1 MKTLNN
7 WFSVEEQAILKEA
20 YMVSP
25 DFIRDKVQTIIQL
38 PALPAIAEEV
48 VEMVEN
54 PKASASMIGKI
65 ISTDQGL
72 TTKVLK
78 IANSAFYGFP
88 KKISTVDFAIIVLG
102 FDALREIVVSISLVS
117 ALQKKGDATFDLQ
130 EFWDHA
136 IFSGVIARRLARDL
150 GYRVSGEV
158 FVGALLHDM
167 GISVL
172 HQHFNNEYKQIV
184 KLVQESNLTWRQAE
198 ENILGVTHAEIGGW
212 LAERWN
218 FPAALVEAV
227 AKHHTPLDAIENP
240 ELVSLIHCADV
251 LANRLSDDPVIFD
264 RGVEFNPE
272 VLQRLQLDDP
282 LLMEG
287 YMTTYRSIIQSD
299 MHQFASMFSS
309 TKD

>member
-1 MKTLNN
+1 ML
-7 WFSVEEQAILKEA
+7 
-20 YMVSP
+20 SP

-54 PKASASMIGKI
+54 PKVSASMIGKV

-117 ALQKKGDATFDLQ
+117 ALQKKSDATFDVKK
-130 EFWDHA
+130 FWDHA

-167 GISVL
+167 GISIL
-172 HQHFNNEYKQIV
+172 HQYFNTEYRKIIE
-184 KLVQESNLTWRQAE
+184 LVQDPNITWRQAE
-198 ENILGVTHAEIGGW
+198 ESVLGVTHAEIGGW

-218 FPAALVEAV
+218 FPPTLVEAV
-227 AKHHTPLDAIENP
+227 AKHHTPLDAVENP

-251 LANRLSDDPVIFD
+251 LAVRLSDDPAEFD
-264 RGVEFNPE
+264 REAEFNPD

-282 LLMEG
+282 MLMEG
-287 YMTTYRSIIQSD
+287 YMTTYRNILQSD
-299 MHQFASMFSS
+299 MRQFESMF
-309 TKD
+309 TNAKV